1 MDRLT
6 ELRDEAKQ
14 DLETELR
21 DLLPLLSAARGIV
34 SHSPTATISVNAGG
48 LGTWLAATA
57 AIVCFA
63 MTIILTLLYIDQS
76 RQIDDLKDYLSA
88 IYAQAPHLKPEE
100 SK

>member
-34 SHSPTATISVNAGG
+34 SHSPSSQIVVNAGG
-48 LGTWLAATA
+48 VGVWLAATCA
-57 AIVCFA
+57 GLCFVMVVVLA
-63 MTIILTLLYIDQS
+63 MLYVDHS
-76 RQIDDLKDYLSA
+76 RKIDDLSHYLNA
-88 IYAQAPHLKPEE
+88 IYMQAPHLKPEE
-100 SK
+100 K